1 MSIDSEGPDSAVRTW
16 HQTGQ
21 GRPHQ
26 FSDEQ
31 YTMDSRRHS
40 APLNW
45 RELQEKAHLPAVQEL
60 IREGIVRGDIR
71 VRPAPGGGILIIP
84 ARSRS
89 GTRHAARAVEA
100 SAEGQDDLI
109 PLRHPPVVAASVVS
123 G

>member
-1 MSIDSEGPDSAVRTW
+1 MN
-16 HQTGQ
+16 
-21 GRPHQ
+21 
-26 FSDEQ
+26 
-31 YTMDSRRHS
+31 RRQHL

-60 IREGIVRGDIR
+60 IREGIVRGAIR

-89 GTRHAARAVEA
+89 GPGHAAPEVDA

-109 PLRHPPVVAASVVS
+109 ALRHPPVVAAPVVS